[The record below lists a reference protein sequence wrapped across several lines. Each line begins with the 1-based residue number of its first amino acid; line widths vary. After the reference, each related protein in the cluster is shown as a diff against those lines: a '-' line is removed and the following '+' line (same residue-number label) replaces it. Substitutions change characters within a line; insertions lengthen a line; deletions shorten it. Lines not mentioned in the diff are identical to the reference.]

1 MKNNVIKQGVLYF
14 NNNSNL
20 DMNLYITDYP
30 EIELNNEVYEEQEIE
45 GKNGSVY
52 IDLGYYKDRTLP
64 FSFDLK
70 GNNLEERMENVKAWL
85 RNINDNRLRFNSNKC
100 RMVKKIL
107 MNSFKQVAVNL
118 AELEATFIVD
128 PFLYDFEETTVT
140 STSKKFNI
148 YNTGSY
154 AADTLIKIYGTG
166 NIQISNNGETMQIDD
181 VSDYVLLDSKCK
193 ECVSSTGESKDW
205 NTIGNYIKLDVG
217 NNSFKLT
224 GSVTKVEITYRNTY
238 L

>member
-1 MKNNVIKQGVLYF
+1 MIDLPIKQGVLYF

-70 GNNLEERMENVKAWL
+70 GNNLEERMENVKSWL

-140 STSKKFNI
+140 STSKKFNVF
-148 YNTGSY
+148 NTGSY
-154 AADTLIKIYGTG
+154 KADTIIKIYGTG
-166 NIQISNNGETMQIDD
+166 SIQITCNDETMQIDD

-205 NTIGNYIKLDVG
+205 DTIGNYIKLDPG
-217 NNSFKLT
+217 DNTFELT
-224 GSVTKVEITYRNTY
+224 GSITKIEITYRNTY

>member
-1 MKNNVIKQGVLYF
+1 MQQGVLSF
-14 NNNSNL
+14 NGKSNL

-30 EIELNNEVYEEQEIE
+30 TIELNNEVYDTQDIE
-45 GKNGSVY
+45 GRNGSVY
-52 IDLGYYKDRTLP
+52 IDLDYYKDRTLE
-64 FSFDLK
+64 FSFDLRCTNITEK
-70 GNNLEERMENVKAWL
+70 LYEVKEWLLNV
-85 RNINDNRLRFNSNKC
+85 NDNRLVFNNDKC
-100 RMVKKIL
+100 YMVKKVL
-107 MNSFKQVAVNL
+107 LNSFKQVNIHL
-118 AELEATFIVD
+118 AELEVSFIVE
-128 PFLYDFEETTVT
+128 PFLYSLEETSYTFT
-140 STSKKFNI
+140 TKNFSI
-148 YNTGSY
+148 YNNGTQE
-154 AADTLIKIYGTG
+154 ADTIIKIYGTG
-166 NIQISNNGETMQIDD
+166 NIQITCNDETMQIDD

>member
-14 NNNSNL
+14 NNNSSL
-20 DMNLYITDYP
+20 DLDLYITDYP
-30 EIELNNEVYEEQEIE
+30 EIELNNETYEEQAIE
-45 GKNGSVY
+45 GRNGSLY

-166 NIQISNNGETMQIDD
+166 NIQITCNDETMQIDN
-181 VSDYVLLDSKCK
+181 VSDYVLLDSKNQ
-193 ECVSSTGESKDW
+193 ECVTSTGESKDW
-205 NTIGNYIKLDVG
+205 DTIGNYIKLDSG
-217 NNSFKLT
+217 DNAIELT
-224 GSVTKVEITYRNTY
+224 GSVTKTEITYRNTY

>member
-1 MKNNVIKQGVLYF
+1 MIDLPIKQGVLYF

-154 AADTLIKIYGTG
+154 AADTLIKIYGSG
-166 NIQISNNGETMQIDD
+166 NIQISCNGETMQIDN
-181 VSDYVLLDSKCK
+181 VSNYVLLDSKNQ
-193 ECVSSTGESKDW
+193 ECVCPTGQSKDW
-205 NTIGNYIKLDVG
+205 DTIGNYIKLDVG
-217 NNSFKLT
+217 DNTIELT
-224 GSVTKVEITYRNTY
+224 GTVTKTEITYRNTY

>member
-1 MKNNVIKQGVLYF
+1 MQQGVLYF

-100 RMVKKIL
+100 RVVKKIL

-166 NIQISNNGETMQIDD
+166 NIQISCNGETMQIDN
-181 VSDYVLLDSKCK
+181 VSNYVLLDSKNQ
-193 ECVSSTGESKDW
+193 ECVGPTGQSKDW
-205 NTIGNYIKLDVG
+205 DTIGNYIKLDVG
-217 NNSFKLT
+217 DNTIELIDT
-224 GSVTKVEITYRNTY
+224 VTKVEITYRNTY